1 MFDRIA
7 LFVVL
12 FAASFA
18 ATAAKSASLPMPLG
32 ERLPV
37 ELVLGQQRLIVEIAD
52 NTGLAIAMGP
62 LIPGLIDGISAS
74 RAEARIAPLLDDL
87 ASYRFDD
94 RFEAELRRRLASES
108 ISPDPQLVILPMHR
122 EQLGTL
128 MGDAPTYALVITPR
142 YAMSQSFDRMYVQI
156 AVQLVDRTMKGK
168 GKFSS
173 RVRAAR
179 VYRFSHLLKE
189 AGVKENVAAWHSLSS
204 GELAGLLDE
213 SMRHVID
220 MMVYDFS
227 ADGRAGWD
235 ANVRLGRARHN
246 DRLYGGLEVRRG
258 DEWIWLRSGAP
269 AERIQQQWVVNAA
282 PFKLGINGFRVI
294 DPVELAKRETPAPVA
309 SQATGGEPAIS
320 PAPEKP

>member
-1 MFDRIA
+1 MFDRIV

-37 ELVLGQQRLIVEIAD
+37 ELVLGQKRLIVEVAD

-74 RAEARIAPLLDDL
+74 RAEERIAPLLDAL

-94 RFEAELRRRLASES
+94 RFEAELRGRLVSDG
-108 ISPDPQLVILPMHR
+108 ISPDPQLVVLPLNR
-122 EQLGTL
+122 ERLGTL
-128 MGDAPTYALVITPR
+128 MGDAPTYALVITPT

-156 AVQLVDRTMKGK
+156 AVQLVDRTIKDK
-168 GKFSS
+168 GKFKS
-173 RVRAAR
+173 RIRAAR

-189 AGVKENVAAWHSLSS
+189 TRVKEHVAAWHSLSP

-220 MMVYDFS
+220 MMVYDFT
-227 ADGRAGWD
+227 AEGRSGWD
-235 ANVRLGRARHN
+235 AIVRHGRAKLG

-258 DEWIWLRSGAP
+258 DDWIWLRSGAP
-269 AERIQQQWVVNAA
+269 AVRINSEWVVNAA
-282 PFKLGINGFRVI
+282 PYKLGINGFRVI
-294 DPVELAKRETPAPVA
+294 DPVALASLQAPAGSVD
-309 SQATGGEPAIS
+309 EPAAD
-320 PAPEKP
+320 AP